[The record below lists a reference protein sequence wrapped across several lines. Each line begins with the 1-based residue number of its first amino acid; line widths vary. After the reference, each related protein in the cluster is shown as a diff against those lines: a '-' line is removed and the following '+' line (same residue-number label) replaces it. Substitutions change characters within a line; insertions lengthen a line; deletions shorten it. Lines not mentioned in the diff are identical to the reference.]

1 MFRKAIQRASASAS
15 ATTLPEGFLA
25 RADVAEIREKH
36 LNPSLLTLY
45 PKPLYLAKGSMQ
57 YVWDDEGTKY
67 LDLFGGIVTISAG
80 HCHPK
85 VNKALH
91 DQVDEIW
98 HTTNL
103 YYQSKIHE
111 FAEKL
116 ISKFPKDSGLT
127 NCYFVNSGS
136 EANDAALM
144 MAKLYTGR
152 TEILSLQNGYHGAS
166 PWTQG
171 LTCHGNWKY
180 NLPGLAPGHHYAMNA
195 DVYNGEWGGKHCRD
209 SPIQTN
215 RDCDCGPDECM
226 AKTKYSEQFD
236 RTLQFQIG
244 KNRLAGFWA
253 EPIQGVGGS
262 VQYPKGWLRECFDKV
277 HADGGVCVADEVQTG
292 FGRTG
297 THYWGFEGENLN
309 PDIVVMAKGMGNGFP
324 VAAVVTTDKIAK
336 TLGRALT
343 FNTFG
348 GNPMA
353 SAVGKAVIEAID
365 EDGLQENCLQVGNVF
380 LTELAKLRDEFEC
393 VGDVRGKGLMIAVE
407 FVTDKAS
414 RKPAPAKFV
423 NDLLERCRQ
432 LGVLYGK
439 GGINGNMFRVK
450 PPMCLTEEN
459 AVEAVDAL
467 RTALK
472 EIKI

>member
-152 TEILSLQNGYHGAS
+152 TEIQGGFTEISDSGA
-166 PWTQG
+166 
-171 LTCHGNWKY
+171 
-180 NLPGLAPGHHYAMNA
+180 
-195 DVYNGEWGGKHCRD
+195 
-209 SPIQTN
+209 
-215 RDCDCGPDECM
+215 
-226 AKTKYSEQFD
+226 
-236 RTLQFQIG
+236 
-244 KNRLAGFWA
+244 AGF
-253 EPIQGVGGS
+253 
-262 VQYPKGWLRECFDKV
+262 
-277 HADGGVCVADEVQTG
+277 CVE
-292 FGRTG
+292 
-297 THYWGFEGENLN
+297 
-309 PDIVVMAKGMGNGFP
+309 
-324 VAAVVTTDKIAK
+324 
-336 TLGRALT
+336 
-343 FNTFG
+343 
-348 GNPMA
+348 
-353 SAVGKAVIEAID
+353 
-365 EDGLQENCLQVGNVF
+365 
-380 LTELAKLRDEFEC
+380 TE
-393 VGDVRGKGLMIAVE
+393 I
-407 FVTDKAS
+407 
-414 RKPAPAKFV
+414 
-423 NDLLERCRQ
+423 
-432 LGVLYGK
+432 
-439 GGINGNMFRVK
+439 
-450 PPMCLTEEN
+450 
-459 AVEAVDAL
+459 
-467 RTALK
+467 
-472 EIKI
+472 